1 VVGVNIRC
9 FRKKLNLSQQ
19 ELGQMISKPQTT
31 ISDWENEKTL
41 PDVDEAV
48 KLVAALG
55 ITITELLNEPEKYS
69 NSNE

>member
-1 VVGVNIRC
+1 
-9 FRKKLNLSQQ
+9 
-19 ELGQMISKPQTT
+19 MIGKPQTT

-55 ITITELLNEPEKYS
+55 ITITELLNEPEK
-69 NSNE
+69 